1 MRFSKKVE
9 YALIALVN
17 MGDAVIHDALYT
29 SKSLSVQFNIPPEV
43 MGKVLQALV
52 RNGLLHSVQGVK
64 GGYTISRPLDKINV
78 LEIIEA
84 VDGRMIL
91 ASCGTNPP
99 ESCAQYGY
107 CGIQT
112 PLEIIQEKLVEFFTE
127 ISLLD
132 IKNKYNG
139 TEGYLNTGAENVQ

>member
-1 MRFSKKVE
+1 MMRFSKKVE
-9 YALIALVN
+9 YALIAMVN
-17 MGDAVIHDALYT
+17 MDDRGADIELYT
-29 SKSLSVQFNIPPEV
+29 SKSLSEQFNIPPEV

-52 RNGLLHSVQGVK
+52 RGGLLLSVQGVK
-64 GGYTISRPLDKINV
+64 GGYTISRPLNKINV
-78 LEIIEA
+78 LELIEA
-84 VDGRMIL
+84 VDGKMML

-112 PLEIIQEKLVEFFTE
+112 PVEIIQEKLVEFFKE

-132 IKNKYNG
+132 IKNKYNS
-139 TEGYLNTGAENVQ
+139 NTQVL

>member
-1 MRFSKKVE
+1 MMRFSKKVE

-17 MGDAVIHDALYT
+17 MGDAALRDELCT
-29 SKSLSVQFNIPPEV
+29 SKSLSAQFNIPPEV

-52 RNGLLHSVQGVK
+52 RNGLLLSVQGVK
-64 GGYTISRPLDKINV
+64 GGYTISRPLEKINV

-84 VDGRMIL
+84 MDGRMKL
-91 ASCGTNPP
+91 ASCGINPP

-107 CGIQT
+107 CGIET
-112 PLEIIQEKLVEFFTE
+112 PVEIIQGKLVELFTE

-132 IKNKYNG
+132 IKNKYNR
-139 TEGYLNTGAENVQ
+139 NAQV

>member
-1 MRFSKKVE
+1 MMRFSKKVE
-9 YALIALVN
+9 YALIAMVSMDDKGQAN
-17 MGDAVIHDALYT
+17 TLYT
-29 SKSLSVQFNIPPEV
+29 SKSLSEQNNIPPEI

-52 RNGLLHSVQGVK
+52 RNGLLQSVQGVK
-64 GGYTISRPLDKINV
+64 GGYAISRPLNKINV
-78 LEIIEA
+78 LELIEA
-84 VDGRMIL
+84 VDGKMML

-112 PLEIIQEKLVEFFTE
+112 PVEIIQEKLEAFFSQ

-132 IKNKYNG
+132 IKNKYTTN
-139 TEGYLNTGAENVQ
+139 APVQ

>member
-1 MRFSKKVE
+1 MMRFSKKVE
-9 YALIALVN
+9 YALIAMVN
-17 MGDAVIHDALYT
+17 MGDAGADVELYT
-29 SKSLSVQFNIPPEV
+29 SKSLSEQFNIPPEV

-52 RNGLLHSVQGVK
+52 RSGLLLSVQGVK

-78 LEIIEA
+78 LELIEA
-84 VDGRMIL
+84 VDGRMML

-112 PLEIIQEKLVEFFTE
+112 PVEIIQEKLEEFFTN

-132 IKNKYNG
+132 IKNKYNR
-139 TEGYLNTGAENVQ
+139 NVSVL